1 MIWPLINGFVD
12 ICLLRR
18 SPADLPASQGL
29 AVVTTGVYLLLDL
42 IAGRIVSPAHFPT
55 QSLVSLLLSLLAL
68 TIILRLAGMG
78 ARFTQ
83 TWTAFTGCGALIY
96 LVVLPLH
103 LSIPHTT
110 EATPVDPLTGIAFL
124 FLLAWS
130 FVVEA
135 HIFRH
140 ALNVTFTAGFALAT
154 LTFALLAV
162 IRALIFP

>member
-12 ICLLRR
+12 ICMLRR

-29 AVVTTGVYLLLDL
+29 AIVATTLYLTLDM
-42 IAGRIVSPAHFPT
+42 IASRIVSPAHFPT
-55 QSLVSLLLSLLAL
+55 QSLVGLLLSVL
-68 TIILRLAGMG
+68 TVMIILRLAGMG
-78 ARFTQ
+78 PRFTQ
-83 TWTAFTGCGALIY
+83 TWTAFMGCGALIY

-103 LSIPHTT
+103 LSIPQS
-110 EATPVDPLTGIAFL
+110 ADSAPVDPLTGIVFL

-130 FVVEA
+130 FVVDA

-162 IRALIFP
+162 IRALMFP